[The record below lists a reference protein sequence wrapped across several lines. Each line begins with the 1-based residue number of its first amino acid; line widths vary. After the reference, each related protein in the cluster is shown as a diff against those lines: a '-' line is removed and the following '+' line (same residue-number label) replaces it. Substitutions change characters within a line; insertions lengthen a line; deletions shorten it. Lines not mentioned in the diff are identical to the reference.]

1 MIYVTI
7 DTNVYLDILLN
18 PNEYDYNLKEKNY
31 GEIIEDMKEEVSK
44 DIYRYRENKLPLSL
58 IPLKTLCDNNVIKLI
73 ITEVTKLELIKQN
86 ARCIDD
92 INKGYKQLE
101 TTIKNEKM
109 WNNIS
114 YIKNELQSVLK
125 QNKRMNIENW
135 TYGYEKL
142 MEFLE
147 SENNINLELNANV
160 VCNLY
165 RKNIAG
171 LLGDNEKEVENATK
185 NNDYLFVN
193 TVQEYFKN
201 NINENDH
208 IFLITKDNKD
218 FRGSRITDNE
228 DRMYYELKDNFKD
241 KNTDIKILA
250 DMKSFYKWT
259 NVEVDLRKIINDKID
274 IISEERKND
283 CEYTED
289 SMCHNCI
296 YWYNENIKED
306 IINDFNMKNKSLKE
320 INLIRERTLTDI
332 TNLLKECRELSSWDN
347 RSEIKLYSWLEEN
360 EEGELII
367 LNLSTLLKI
376 KENLLE
382 YKKIH
387 LDMMDDL

>member
-1 MIYVTI
+1 M
-7 DTNVYLDILLN
+7 
-18 PNEYDYNLKEKNY
+18 
-31 GEIIEDMKEEVSK
+31 
-44 DIYRYRENKLPLSL
+44 
-58 IPLKTLCDNNVIKLI
+58 
-73 ITEVTKLELIKQN
+73 KQN

-274 IISEERKND
+274 IIFEERKND

-289 SMCHNCI
+289 SMWHNCI

-320 INLIRERTLTDI
+320 INLIRERTLTNI

-360 EEGELII
+360 EESELII

-387 LDMMDDL
+387 LDMMERV

>member
-31 GEIIEDMKEEVSK
+31 GEIIEDMKEEVSE

-73 ITEVTKLELIKQN
+73 ITEVTKLELMKQN

-274 IISEERKND
+274 IIFEERKND

-289 SMCHNCI
+289 SMWHNCI

-320 INLIRERTLTDI
+320 INLIRERTLTNI

-360 EEGELII
+360 EESELII

-387 LDMMDDL
+387 LDMMERV